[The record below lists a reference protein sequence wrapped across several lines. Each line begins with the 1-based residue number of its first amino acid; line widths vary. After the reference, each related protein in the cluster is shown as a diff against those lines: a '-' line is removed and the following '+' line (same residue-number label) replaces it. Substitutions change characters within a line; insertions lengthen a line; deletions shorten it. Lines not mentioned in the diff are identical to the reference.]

1 MMVAGLIKN
10 KGFLLL
16 VALMGQVAGADK
28 PTMSASPLAFD
39 KVSME
44 RIIARQNYI
53 SNLLDEQAS
62 TRKKTVIGAS
72 FMTAALVVG
81 GAAYWYYQ
89 SAAAAPQP
97 VYRRRVRN
105 FENAYFERRLA
116 AYEEM
121 QTLGGAIKH
130 GLRNGF
136 GYAIASVSTIALL
149 SLFNKFGAL
158 SWRGVKE
165 TFYPT
170 TTDLCS
176 AQEELFKRYFDY
188 LQEALRELGY
198 EQSMI
203 DTPEQLEVFLQWRE
217 MLCADVQTSVSTM
230 VRAVED
236 FSALAIEWM
245 LRKSNELPQEKMPA
259 QQFSMLAKK
268 VDALGA
274 AVNQLAA
281 ALEVVVNVKELAQL
295 DRARGQVGMCFK
307 HAVFAARDA
316 LSQLLSLVEAY

>member
-1 MMVAGLIKN
+1 MVAGLIKN
-10 KGFLLL
+10 KGLFLLAALTGHL
-16 VALMGQVAGADK
+16 VGADK
-28 PTMSASPLAFD
+28 PTMSVSPLTFD

-44 RIIARQNYI
+44 RIITRQNYI

-62 TRKKTVIGAS
+62 TRKKMVIGTSLAA
-72 FMTAALVVG
+72 AALVVG
-81 GAAYWYYQ
+81 GGAYWYYHAT
-89 SAAAAPQP
+89 SSVPQP
-97 VYRRRVRN
+97 GNRRRVRD

-121 QTLGGAIKH
+121 QTVGGAIKH

-136 GYAIASVSTIALL
+136 GYAIASVSTVALL
-149 SLFNKFGAL
+149 SLFNKFGGL
-158 SWRGVKE
+158 SWQVVKE

-170 TTDLCS
+170 TADLC
-176 AQEELFKRYFDY
+176 ATQEELFKRYFDY

-203 DTPEQLEVFLQWRE
+203 DTPEQLQVFLQWRE

-245 LRKSNELPQEKMPA
+245 LRKSNELPQEKIPA

-274 AVNQLAA
+274 AVNQLSA
-281 ALEVVVNVKELAQL
+281 ALEAVVNVEELAQL

-307 HAVFAARDA
+307 HAVFTARDA